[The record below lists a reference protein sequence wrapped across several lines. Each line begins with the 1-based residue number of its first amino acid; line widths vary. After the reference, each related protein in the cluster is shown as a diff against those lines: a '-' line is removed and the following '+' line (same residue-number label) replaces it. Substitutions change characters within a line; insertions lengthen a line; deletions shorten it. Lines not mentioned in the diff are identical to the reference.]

1 MDYAMTSVDVAGKIA
16 VVIGG
21 TSGIGHAL
29 ALGLA
34 AAGADVVASSRSRAS
49 VQSVAAEIQAVG
61 RRTITL
67 VSDVTSRES
76 LQQLHDAVIREFGR
90 VDILVNCAGIT
101 RKMPTL
107 EWTDAEWDRI
117 MDVNLKGTL
126 SACQIFGKTMIAV
139 RSGRIINIA
148 SLSTFVAFHNVA
160 AYGAS
165 KAAIGALTRSLAIEW
180 AEYGVC
186 VNAIAPGIF
195 PTELNR
201 ALLDSPR
208 GHELTVRTPMH
219 RFGKTEELVGAA
231 IYLASDSCSFTTG
244 QILAVDGGYLASG
257 VNQ

>member
-61 RRTITL
+61 RRTIPL